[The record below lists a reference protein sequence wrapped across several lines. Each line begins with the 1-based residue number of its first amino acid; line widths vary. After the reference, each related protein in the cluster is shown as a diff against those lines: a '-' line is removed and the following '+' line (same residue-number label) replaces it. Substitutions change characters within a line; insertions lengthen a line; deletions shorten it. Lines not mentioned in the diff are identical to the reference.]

1 MLCNSLIIKI
11 DYKPCN
17 LKFHQLSAQK
27 AYKYRDIPGSL
38 MQKLSHS
45 CRLLPHLHIVQG
57 TTGRADM
64 EQQMWSRCGGD
75 QCVMWAQM

>member
-38 MQKLSHS
+38 MQKLSRS
-45 CRLLPHLHIVQG
+45 CRLLPHLHIVKVQQ
-57 TTGRADM
+57 A
-64 EQQMWSRCGGD
+64 EQTWSSRCGAGA
-75 QCVMWAQM
+75 VEISV